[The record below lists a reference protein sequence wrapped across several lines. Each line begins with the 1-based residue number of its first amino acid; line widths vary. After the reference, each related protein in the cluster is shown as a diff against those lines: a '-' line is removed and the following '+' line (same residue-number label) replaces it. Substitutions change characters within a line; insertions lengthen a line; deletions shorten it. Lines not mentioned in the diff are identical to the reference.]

1 MSASINA
8 LFSATTASATA
19 TATKWKPT
27 GSAAEAEGAWKASP
41 SSGAAAGAGALAALK
56 GADGDSVE
64 LSGLAKSLTGVAG
77 KVFASI
83 GSKGRAM
90 LDDLVKSGRMK
101 EEDVAMGLR
110 SLATE
115 AVKNRFMRERPRD
128 EEDQAWAEKGA
139 LASKAIS
146 VKMERM
152 DKAMAAM
159 YEVRTAAMAAFEADG
174 DAEALQAKMAPAHE
188 RFRAET
194 ADIEREMM
202 ETAGGN
208 PNEVMGKVFGHF
220 LKKGDTEFRKLDFG
234 AEVEGGE
241 GGLLEPDDAK
251 GKAAADQLYEL
262 GFTAKLYGRGLT
274 EYVANVNIP
283 GIGRGQLDPNRPMP
297 EDFEPSA
304 KEEAEAAGLPPP
316 QVPVTVLSATDTTG
330 LQGFAKVVA
339 EARKS
344 LDATYTAMAKE
355 GKGVNYSD
363 PTGKDVDRLFG
374 GFDRR
379 SLYAIASNADGAFS
393 KNEQKAAQS
402 VMARQQKE
410 AMDAAD
416 PTGTDKAA
424 AYRAGVKFLDEAGEE
439 EKASVNWSVQR
450 AVLQYGYETTAKET
464 GAPMQ
469 RLGYGSALASVLKD
483 ALEAQGTRPADAL
496 KAVGGKSFGG
506 DTTGYVSDLKSLP
519 LFQAFLPNLSVR
531 GGGGPMSVTV

>member
-19 TATKWKPT
+19 TASKWKPV
-27 GSAAEAEGAWKASP
+27 GAAAEAEGTWKAS
-41 SSGAAAGAGALAALK
+41 SSGSSADASALAALK
-56 GADGDSVE
+56 GGGEDSVE

-90 LDDLVKSGRMK
+90 LDDLVKSGQMSEK
-101 EEDVAMGLR
+101 DVAMGLR
-110 SLATE
+110 HLATD
-115 AVKNRFMRERPRD
+115 AVKNRFMKERAHD
-128 EEDQAWAEKGA
+128 EEDRAWGEKGA
-139 LASKAIS
+139 KASEAIKT
-146 VKMERM
+146 KMERM

-159 YEVRTAAMAAFEADG
+159 NEVRTAAFAAFEKDK
-174 DAEALQAKMAPAHE
+174 DTEAFQAMMAPAHE

-194 ADIEREMM
+194 QDIDREMR
-202 ETAGGN
+202 ESAGGD
-208 PNEVMGKVFGHF
+208 PNEVLGKVFGHF
-220 LKKGDTEFRKLDFG
+220 LKKGEDEFRKLDFG

-241 GGLLEPDDAK
+241 GGLLAPDDAK
-251 GKAAADQLYEL
+251 GKAAAERLSEL
-262 GFTAKLYGRGLT
+262 GFTAKLYARGLAD
-274 EYVANVNIP
+274 YAADVNIP
-283 GIGRGQLDPNRPMP
+283 GIGRAQVGKDRPMP
-297 EDFEPSA
+297 EDFELSA

-316 QVPVTVLSATDTTG
+316 QMPTTVLTATDTTG

-339 EARKS
+339 EARAS

-379 SLYAIASNADGAFS
+379 SLYAIARNSDGNFS
-393 KNEQKAAQS
+393 KNEQQAAQS
-402 VMARQQKE
+402 IMARQQKE

-424 AYRAGVKFLDEAGEE
+424 AYRAGVKFLDKASEE

-450 AVLQYGYETTAKET
+450 AVLQYSYETTVQEAGAKME
-464 GAPMQ
+464 
-469 RLGYGSALASVLKD
+469 RLGSGSALASVLKD

-506 DTTGYVSDLKSLP
+506 ETTGFVSDLKSLS
-519 LFQAFLPNLSVR
+519 LFQSFLPNLSVR
-531 GGGGPMSVTV
+531 GAGGPMSVTV